1 METDERN
8 EVRGQRWERE
18 REDRYINGEIKY
30 KSY

>member
-18 REDRYINGEIKY
+18 RERRHINGEIKY